1 MELVYASLI
10 TSAVVLVALLILE
23 ETYTVKGLLGIIG
36 TSLIPFLNFYI
47 LLFLIQMLFA
57 ESKWLEKKWGK
68 VTSKVNLILNYKLK

>member
-47 LLFLIQMLFA
+47 LLYLIQMLFT
-57 ESKWLEKKWGK
+57 ESKWLAKKWRK